1 MAKLGYTWYPK
12 DWGNSENVFD
22 LNLSERGLYREFID
36 LAMLNDNKIEIKK
49 SFWARKFCASLE
61 DIDSILYKLISLK
74 LVIIIDDILFVPSCE
89 SRLNLVRGGS
99 NGGKKSKPIT
109 KPILKPI
116 TKPSESLS
124 EKKQKPISKQIET
137 KSKEKEN
144 KINNSLLS
152 EIIILKE
159 SNSISIDKD
168 IFEFTPDVI
177 KYISIASQFQK
188 LFIKNLKDKGSP
200 TTKQD
205 KATYKDY
212 VTPIRLMFEKEEA
225 TKDQLIEAYNFL
237 NSSDGEFWKSI
248 ILNTSQLRDKIDV
261 IIAKKNT
268 KSNFE
273 AKKES
278 LVLNPSKR
286 NKF

>member
-61 DIDSILYKLISLK
+61 DIDSILDKLISLN
-74 LVIIIDDILFVPSCE
+74 LVVINDIFLFVPSCE
-89 SRLNLVRGGS
+89 NRLNLVRGGRL
-99 NGGKKSKPIT
+99 GGKKGKPISKPIV
-109 KPILKPI
+109 KPFESLEEKKLKPI
-116 TKPSESLS
+116 A
-124 EKKQKPISKQIET
+124 KQIET

-159 SNSISIDKD
+159 SNSISINKEV
-168 IFEFTPDVI
+168 FEFTEDSI

-212 VTPIRLMFEKEEA
+212 VTPIRLIFEKEEA
-225 TKDQLIEAYNFL
+225 TKEQLIEAYNFL
-237 NSSDGEFWKSI
+237 NSTEGEFWKSI
-248 ILNTSQLRDKIDV
+248 ILNTSQLRDKLDV

-268 KSNFE
+268 KTNFE
-273 AKKES
+273 VKKEVS
-278 LVLNPSKR
+278 VPNPSKR